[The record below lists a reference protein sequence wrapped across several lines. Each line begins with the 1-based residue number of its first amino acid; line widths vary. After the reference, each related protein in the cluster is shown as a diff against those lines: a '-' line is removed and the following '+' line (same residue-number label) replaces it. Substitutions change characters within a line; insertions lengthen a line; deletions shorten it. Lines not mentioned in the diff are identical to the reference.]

1 MVLVVSSSK
10 FQVFLG
16 SPYVAVAGF
25 CLQSVGVGAEF
36 LAEVGDMYIHSALQ
50 DIALA
55 FPNCIKEL
63 LAVKYL
69 CGVLQQEGEQFEFLA
84 RGRDVFAVDSEC
96 LVGEVDGDFLVGDE
110 GGSRGEWGS
119 GMGMLFLGS
128 TEDGFHAGKY
138 LGKMKGLG
146 DIIICA

>member
-16 SPYVAVAGF
+16 APYVAVAGL
-25 CLQSVGVGAEF
+25 CLQSASVGAEF

-63 LAVKYL
+63 LATEH
-69 CGVLQQEGEQFEFLA
+69 LQGMQKQE
-84 RGRDVFAVDSEC
+84 
-96 LVGEVDGDFLVGDE
+96 
-110 GGSRGEWGS
+110 
-119 GMGMLFLGS
+119 
-128 TEDGFHAGKY
+128 
-138 LGKMKGLG
+138 
-146 DIIICA
+146 